1 MKVVSA
7 SFFFSSWWKL
17 KLKSWNYSP
26 ALVENVLFFLPCHK
40 MLNVVHWVPL
50 MYTPHVESVLWRF
63 NAYTLLSLCHVLS
76 ETPNAVVITVRSAR
90 SPVYKCRYHSTSVLW
105 FVWRQI
111 EVKASTNKNTGHL
124 FMFFSE
130 TCCDWHGVDSEW
142 NKPRS
147 CCRCRVQTAD
157 AVF

>member
-1 MKVVSA
+1 MKIKVK
-7 SFFFSSWWKL
+7 KL
-17 KLKSWNYSP
+17 KLFTCFSW
-26 ALVENVLFFLPCHK
+26 ECFFFALPCHK

-50 MYTPHVESVLWRF
+50 MYTPHIESVLWKF
-63 NAYTLLSLCHVLS
+63 NAYTLLSLFCHVLS
-76 ETPNAVVITVRSAR
+76 ETPNAVVITVRSVP

-130 TCCDWHGVDSEW
+130 TCCDWHDVDSEW